1 MFVFCRR
8 YNAANPNPLLT
19 MIQGQAFSIN
29 LTIPITRTSISI
41 SCERAR
47 QLCFHQIHGD
57 LLNQCLFLFA
67 VDELEHLNIGF
78 KCSVLT
84 CLNKW
89 NENVLDFFE

>member
-8 YNAANPNPLLT
+8 YNAANPNTLPT

-29 LTIPITRTSISI
+29 LTIPIMRTFISI
-41 SCERAR
+41 SCERA
-47 QLCFHQIHGD
+47 
-57 LLNQCLFLFA
+57 LFVLTNYN
-67 VDELEHLNIGF
+67 DLNIGF

-89 NENVLDFFE
+89 NENVLDFYE